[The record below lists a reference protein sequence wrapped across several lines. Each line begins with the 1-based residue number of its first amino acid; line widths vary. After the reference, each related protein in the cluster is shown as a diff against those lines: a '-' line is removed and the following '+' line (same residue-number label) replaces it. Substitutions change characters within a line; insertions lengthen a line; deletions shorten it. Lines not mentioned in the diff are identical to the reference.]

1 MSTHYPRYESL
12 SRLASELRSQNLAI
26 AHVGIFDLNAYFRER
41 RIRIDKL
48 EKVFGEN
55 GTFVNV
61 LPRWDTGEK
70 VQHPGPFV
78 GEHVKIDLG
87 SCRPYPFEEDAVL
100 LIADYDGIS
109 QSWSPRE
116 LLCAQL
122 KMAANLGY
130 GVRAAFEFE
139 FFVLNE
145 NGESLR
151 DTQFSVT
158 KKYAPENHCWA
169 GETGAVYAE
178 FIAALESDLIKG
190 GIEPLSVGSELGP
203 GCFEITLQETDPLRA
218 ADDAAFVELFTKA
231 NCRRQGR
238 TASFMAQMTTDSA
251 GLSGHLHLSLFEL
264 TTGKPVFPDPTDEY
278 GMSKEFSKFVAGVL
292 NLVPD
297 GLAFS
302 HHTVNSYRRHAKGNW
317 APRMA
322 SWAVQ
327 DYAAGIRIVPEP
339 ADQCRMEY
347 RLPGAD
353 TNPYMTL
360 AYVLGAGLHGIETNS
375 ELPPS
380 LTSPVGSDTGY
391 VVDKSLPNDLYEAS
405 VRLNASQKSR
415 EIFGSHFVDYLV
427 SACVHESEETKQY
440 VSNLERQRYL
450 EIV

>member
-1 MSTHYPRYESL
+1 MAVRHPNYESL
-12 SRLASELRSQNLAI
+12 SHLISELGSQKQAI

-41 RIRIDKL
+41 RIRIDNL
-48 EKVFGEN
+48 EAVYGKN

-78 GEHVKIDLG
+78 GESVNIDLG

-100 LIADYDGIS
+100 LVADYAGIS
-109 QSWSPRE
+109 QSLSPRE
-116 LLCAQL
+116 LLREQL
-122 KMAANLGY
+122 AKATNLGY
-130 GVRAAFEFE
+130 GIKAAFEFE
-139 FFVLNE
+139 FFVLGE

-151 DTQFSVT
+151 ETEFSVT

-178 FIAALESDLIKG
+178 FIASLESDLIKG

-203 GCFEITLQETDPLRA
+203 GCFEVTLQETDPLTA
-218 ADDAAFVELFTKA
+218 ADDAAFLKLFTKA

-238 TASFMAQMTTDSA
+238 TASFMAQMSAESA
-251 GLSGHLHLSLFEL
+251 GLSGHLHLSLYEL
-264 TTGKPVFPDPTDEY
+264 SSGKLLFPDSMDEN
-278 GMSKEFSKFVAGVL
+278 GMSKEFSNFVAGVL
-292 NLVPD
+292 NLVPE

-302 HHTVNSYRRHAKGNW
+302 HHTVNSYRRHAQGNW
-317 APRMA
+317 APRVA

-327 DYAAGIRIVPEP
+327 DYAAGIRVVPEP

-360 AYVLGAGLHGIETNS
+360 AFVLGAGLHGIEADL
-375 ELPPS
+375 ELPQS
-380 LTSPVGSDTGY
+380 LASPAGSNAAH
-391 VVDKSLPNDLYEAS
+391 VSDKSLPNDLYEAS
-405 VRLNASQKSR
+405 TRLNASQKSR
-415 EIFGSHFVDYLV
+415 EIFGNSFVDYLV
-427 SACVHESEETKQY
+427 NACANESEETKRY

>member
-87 SCRPYPFEEDAVL
+87 SCRPYPFEEAAVL

-122 KMAANLGY
+122 EKAANLGY
-130 GVRAAFEFE
+130 GVKAAFEFE
-139 FFVLNE
+139 FFVLDE

-151 DTQFSVT
+151 ETHFSAAR
-158 KKYAPENHCWA
+158 KYAPENHCWA

-218 ADDAAFVELFTKA
+218 ADDAAFVKLFTKA

-264 TTGKPVFPDPTDEY
+264 TTGKPVFSDPTDEY

-339 ADQCRMEY
+339 TDQCRMEY

-360 AYVLGAGLHGIETNS
+360 AFVLGAGLHGIETNS

-415 EIFGSHFVDYLV
+415 EIFGSDFVDYLV
-427 SACVHESEETKQY
+427 SACVHESEETKRY

>member
-12 SRLASELRSQNLAI
+12 SRLASELRSQKLAI

-41 RIRIDKL
+41 RIRIGKL

-87 SCRPYPFEEDAVL
+87 SCRPYPFEENAVL

-122 KMAANLGY
+122 EKAANLGY
-130 GVRAAFEFE
+130 GVRAACEFE

-218 ADDAAFVELFTKA
+218 ADDAAFVKLFTKA

-339 ADQCRMEY
+339 TDQCRMEY

-360 AYVLGAGLHGIETNS
+360 AFVLGAGLHGIETNS

-427 SACVHESEETKQY
+427 RACVH
-440 VSNLERQRYL
+440 
-450 EIV
+450 

>member
-1 MSTHYPRYESL
+1 MSTHYPHYESL
-12 SRLASELRSQNLAI
+12 SRLTSELRSQKLAI

-70 VQHPGPFV
+70 IRHPGPFV

-122 KMAANLGY
+122 EKVANLGY

-139 FFVLNE
+139 FFVLDE

-151 DTQFSVT
+151 GTHFSAT

-218 ADDAAFVELFTKA
+218 ADDAAFVKLFTKA

-238 TASFMAQMTTDSA
+238 TASFMAQMTADSA

-302 HHTVNSYRRHAKGNW
+302 HHTVNSYRRHARGNW

-339 ADQCRMEY
+339 TDQCRMEY

-360 AYVLGAGLHGIETNS
+360 AFVLGAGLHGIETNL

-380 LTSPVGSDTGY
+380 LASPVGSDTGY

-405 VRLNASQKSR
+405 VRLNASQRSR
-415 EIFGSHFVDYLV
+415 EIFGSDFVDYLV
-427 SACVHESEETKQY
+427 SACVHESEETKRY

>member
-1 MSTHYPRYESL
+1 MAVRHPNYESL
-12 SRLASELRSQNLAI
+12 SHLISELGSQKQAI

-41 RIRIDKL
+41 RIRIDNL
-48 EKVFGEN
+48 EAVYGKN

-78 GEHVKIDLG
+78 GENVNIDLG

-100 LIADYDGIS
+100 LVADYAGIS
-109 QSWSPRE
+109 QSLSPRE
-116 LLCAQL
+116 LLREQL
-122 KMAANLGY
+122 AKATNLGY
-130 GVRAAFEFE
+130 GIKAAFEFE
-139 FFVLNE
+139 FFVLGE

-151 DTQFSVT
+151 ETEFSVT

-178 FIAALESDLIKG
+178 FIASLESDLIKG

-203 GCFEITLQETDPLRA
+203 GCFEVTLQETDPLTA
-218 ADDAAFVELFTKA
+218 ADDAAFLKLFTKA

-238 TASFMAQMTTDSA
+238 TASFMAQMSAESA
-251 GLSGHLHLSLFEL
+251 GLSGHLHLSLYEL
-264 TTGKPVFPDPTDEY
+264 SSGKLLFPDSMDEN
-278 GMSKEFSKFVAGVL
+278 GMSKEFSNFVAGVL
-292 NLVPD
+292 NLVPE

-302 HHTVNSYRRHAKGNW
+302 HHTVNSYRRHAQGNW
-317 APRMA
+317 APRVA

-327 DYAAGIRIVPEP
+327 DYAAGIRVVPEP

-360 AYVLGAGLHGIETNS
+360 AFVLGAGLHGIEADL
-375 ELPPS
+375 ELPQS
-380 LTSPVGSDTGY
+380 LASPAGSNAAH
-391 VVDKSLPNDLYEAS
+391 VSDKSLPNDLYEAS
-405 VRLNASQKSR
+405 TRLNASQKSR
-415 EIFGSHFVDYLV
+415 EIFGNSFVDYLV
-427 SACVHESEETKQY
+427 NACANESEETKRY

>member
-122 KMAANLGY
+122 EKAANLGY

-139 FFVLNE
+139 FFVLDE

-151 DTQFSVT
+151 ETHFSAAR
-158 KKYAPENHCWA
+158 KYAPENHCWA

-218 ADDAAFVELFTKA
+218 ADDAAFVKLFTKA

-302 HHTVNSYRRHAKGNW
+302 HHTVNSYRRHSKGNW

-339 ADQCRMEY
+339 TDQCRMEY

-360 AYVLGAGLHGIETNS
+360 AFVLGAGLHGIETNS

-415 EIFGSHFVDYLV
+415 EIFGSDFVDYLV
-427 SACVHESEETKQY
+427 SACVHESEETKRY

>member
-1 MSTHYPRYESL
+1 MAVRHPNYESL
-12 SRLASELRSQNLAI
+12 SHLISELGSQKQAI
-26 AHVGIFDLNAYFRER
+26 AHVGIFALNAYFRER
-41 RIRIDKL
+41 RIRIDNL
-48 EKVFGEN
+48 EAVYGKN

-70 VQHPGPFV
+70 VQQPGPFV
-78 GEHVKIDLG
+78 GENVNIDLG

-100 LIADYDGIS
+100 LVADYAGIS
-109 QSWSPRE
+109 QSLSPRE
-116 LLCAQL
+116 LLREQL
-122 KMAANLGY
+122 AKATNLGY
-130 GVRAAFEFE
+130 GIKAAFEFE
-139 FFVLNE
+139 FFVLGE

-151 DTQFSVT
+151 ETEFSVT

-178 FIAALESDLIKG
+178 FIASLESDLIKG

-203 GCFEITLQETDPLRA
+203 GCFEVTLQETDPLTA
-218 ADDAAFVELFTKA
+218 AEDAAFLKLFTKA

-238 TASFMAQMTTDSA
+238 TASFMAQMSAESA
-251 GLSGHLHLSLFEL
+251 GLSGHLHLSLYEL
-264 TTGKPVFPDPTDEY
+264 SSGKLLFPDSMDEN
-278 GMSKEFSKFVAGVL
+278 GMSKEFSNFVAGVL
-292 NLVPD
+292 NLVPE

-302 HHTVNSYRRHAKGNW
+302 HHTVNSYRRHAQGNW
-317 APRMA
+317 APRVA

-327 DYAAGIRIVPEP
+327 DYAAGIRVVPEP

-360 AYVLGAGLHGIETNS
+360 AFVLGAGLHGIEADL
-375 ELPPS
+375 ELPQS
-380 LTSPVGSDTGY
+380 LASPAGSNAAHFS
-391 VVDKSLPNDLYEAS
+391 DKSLPNDLYEAS
-405 VRLNASQKSR
+405 TRLNASQKSR
-415 EIFGSHFVDYLV
+415 EIFGNSFVDYLV
-427 SACVHESEETKQY
+427 NACANESEETKRY

>member
-70 VQHPGPFV
+70 IRHPGPFV

-122 KMAANLGY
+122 EKVANLGY

-139 FFVLNE
+139 FFVLDE

-151 DTQFSVT
+151 GTHFSAT

-218 ADDAAFVELFTKA
+218 ADDAAFVKLFTKA

-302 HHTVNSYRRHAKGNW
+302 HHTVNSYRRHARGNW

-339 ADQCRMEY
+339 TDQCRMEY

-360 AYVLGAGLHGIETNS
+360 AFVLGAGLHGIETNS

-415 EIFGSHFVDYLV
+415 EIFGSDFVDYLV
-427 SACVHESEETKQY
+427 SACVHESEETKRY

>member
-87 SCRPYPFEEDAVL
+87 SCRPYPFEEAAVL

-122 KMAANLGY
+122 EKAANLGY

-151 DTQFSVT
+151 ETHFSAAR
-158 KKYAPENHCWA
+158 KYAPENHCWA

-218 ADDAAFVELFTKA
+218 ADDAAFVKLFTKA

-339 ADQCRMEY
+339 TDQCRMEY

-360 AYVLGAGLHGIETNS
+360 AFVLGAGLDGIETNS

-427 SACVHESEETKQY
+427 SACVHESEETKRY

>member
-12 SRLASELRSQNLAI
+12 SRLASELRSQKLEI

-41 RIRIDKL
+41 RIRIGKL

-122 KMAANLGY
+122 EKAANLGY

-139 FFVLNE
+139 FFVLDE

-151 DTQFSVT
+151 ETHFSAAR
-158 KKYAPENHCWA
+158 KYAPENHCWA

-218 ADDAAFVELFTKA
+218 ADDAAFVKLFTKA

-339 ADQCRMEY
+339 TDQCRMEY

-360 AYVLGAGLHGIETNS
+360 AFVLGAGLHGIETNS

-415 EIFGSHFVDYLV
+415 EIFGSDFVDYLV
-427 SACVHESEETKQY
+427 SACVHESEETKRY

>member
-12 SRLASELRSQNLAI
+12 SRLASELRSQKLEI

-41 RIRIDKL
+41 RIHIGKL

-122 KMAANLGY
+122 EKAANLGY

-151 DTQFSVT
+151 ETHFSAAR
-158 KKYAPENHCWA
+158 KYAPENHCWA

-218 ADDAAFVELFTKA
+218 ADDAAFVKLFTKA

-339 ADQCRMEY
+339 TDQCRMEY

-360 AYVLGAGLHGIETNS
+360 AFVLGAGLHGIETNS

-415 EIFGSHFVDYLV
+415 EIFGSDFVDYLV
-427 SACVHESEETKQY
+427 SACVHEFEETKRY

>member
-1 MSTHYPRYESL
+1 MAVGHPIYESL
-12 SRLASELRSQNLAI
+12 SHLISELRAQKQTI

-41 RIRIDKL
+41 RIRIDNL
-48 EKVFGEN
+48 EAVFGKN

-78 GEHVKIDLG
+78 GENVNIDLG

-100 LIADYDGIS
+100 LVADYAGIS
-109 QSWSPRE
+109 QSLSPRE
-116 LLCAQL
+116 LLRKQL
-122 KMAANLGY
+122 AKATNLGY
-130 GVRAAFEFE
+130 GIKAAFEFE
-139 FFVLNE
+139 FFVLSE

-151 DTQFSVT
+151 ETEFSVI

-178 FIAALESDLIKG
+178 FIASLERDLING

-203 GCFEITLQETDPLRA
+203 GCFEVTLQDTDPLMA
-218 ADDAAFVELFTKA
+218 ADDAAFLKLFTKA

-238 TASFMAQMTTDSA
+238 TASFMAQMSAESA
-251 GLSGHLHLSLFEL
+251 GLSGHLHLSLYEL
-264 TTGKPVFPDPTDEY
+264 ETGKLLFPDSTDEN
-278 GMSKEFSKFVAGVL
+278 GMSKEFSNFIAGVL
-292 NLVPD
+292 NLAPE

-317 APRMA
+317 APRVA

-327 DYAAGIRIVPEP
+327 DYSAGIRVVPEP
-339 ADQCRMEY
+339 TDKCRMEY

-360 AYVLGAGLHGIETNS
+360 AFVIGAGLHGIES
-375 ELPPS
+375 QLELSQS
-380 LTSPVGSDTGY
+380 LTSPVSSDENHGL
-391 VVDKSLPNDLYEAS
+391 DKSLPNDLHEATT
-405 VRLNASQKSR
+405 RLNASQKSR
-415 EIFGSHFVDYLV
+415 EIFGSRFVDYLV
-427 SACVHESEETKQY
+427 SACVYESEETKRY

>member
-12 SRLASELRSQNLAI
+12 SRLASELRSQDLAI

-87 SCRPYPFEEDAVL
+87 SCRPYPFEEAAVL

-122 KMAANLGY
+122 EKAANLGY
-130 GVRAAFEFE
+130 GVKAAFEFE
-139 FFVLNE
+139 FFVLDE

-151 DTQFSVT
+151 ETHFSAAR
-158 KKYAPENHCWA
+158 KYAPENHCWA

-218 ADDAAFVELFTKA
+218 ADDAAFVKLFTKA

-339 ADQCRMEY
+339 TDQCRMEY

-360 AYVLGAGLHGIETNS
+360 AFVLGAGLDGIETNS

-415 EIFGSHFVDYLV
+415 EIFGSDFVDYLV
-427 SACVHESEETKQY
+427 SACVHESEETKRY

>member
-1 MSTHYPRYESL
+1 MAVRHPNYESL
-12 SRLASELRSQNLAI
+12 SHLIGELGSQKQAI

-41 RIRIDKL
+41 RIRIDNL
-48 EKVFGEN
+48 EAVYGKN

-78 GEHVKIDLG
+78 GENVNIDLG

-100 LIADYDGIS
+100 LVADYAGIS
-109 QSWSPRE
+109 QSLSPRE
-116 LLCAQL
+116 LLREQL
-122 KMAANLGY
+122 AKATNLGY
-130 GVRAAFEFE
+130 GIKAAFEFE
-139 FFVLNE
+139 FFVLGE

-151 DTQFSVT
+151 ETEFSVT

-178 FIAALESDLIKG
+178 FIASLESDLIKG

-203 GCFEITLQETDPLRA
+203 GCFEVTLQETDPLTA
-218 ADDAAFVELFTKA
+218 ADDAAFLKLFTKA

-238 TASFMAQMTTDSA
+238 TASFMAQMSAESA
-251 GLSGHLHLSLFEL
+251 GLSGHLHLSLYEL
-264 TTGKPVFPDPTDEY
+264 SSGKLLFPDSMDEN
-278 GMSKEFSKFVAGVL
+278 GMSKEFSNFVAGVL
-292 NLVPD
+292 NLVPE

-302 HHTVNSYRRHAKGNW
+302 HHTVNSYRRHAQGNW
-317 APRMA
+317 APRVA

-327 DYAAGIRIVPEP
+327 DYAAGIRVVPEP

-360 AYVLGAGLHGIETNS
+360 AFVLGAGLHGIEADL
-375 ELPPS
+375 ELPQS
-380 LTSPVGSDTGY
+380 LASPAGSNAAH
-391 VVDKSLPNDLYEAS
+391 VSDKSLPNDLYEAS
-405 VRLNASQKSR
+405 TRLNASQKSR
-415 EIFGSHFVDYLV
+415 EIFGNSFVDYLV
-427 SACVHESEETKQY
+427 NACANESEETKRY

>member
-1 MSTHYPRYESL
+1 MAAHHPSYESL
-12 SRLASELRSQNLAI
+12 SHLASELRSQKQAI
-26 AHVGIFDLNAYFRER
+26 AHIGIFDLNAYFRER
-41 RIRIDKL
+41 RIRIDNL
-48 EKVFGEN
+48 ETVFGEN

-78 GEHVKIDLG
+78 GEQVNIDLG

-100 LIADYDGIS
+100 LIADYAGIS
-109 QSWSPRE
+109 QALSPRE
-116 LLCAQL
+116 LLREQL
-122 KMAANLGY
+122 AKATNLGY
-130 GVRAAFEFE
+130 GIRAAFEFE
-139 FFVLNE
+139 FFVLDE
-145 NGESLR
+145 NGQSLR
-151 DTQFSVT
+151 DTEFSVT

-203 GCFEITLQETDPLRA
+203 GCFEITLQQTNPLRA
-218 ADDAAFVELFTKA
+218 ADDAAFLKLFTKA
-231 NCRRQGR
+231 NCRRQNR
-238 TASFMAQMTTDSA
+238 TASFMAQMTADSA

-264 TTGKPVFPDPTDEY
+264 ATGKPVFPDPTEEN
-278 GMSKEFSKFVAGVL
+278 GMGKEFSKFVAGVL

-317 APRMA
+317 APRVA

-327 DYAAGIRIVPEP
+327 DYAAGIRVVPEP
-339 ADQCRMEY
+339 TDQCRMEY

-360 AYVLGAGLHGIETNS
+360 AFVLGAGLHGIETNL
-375 ELPPS
+375 ELPPP
-380 LTSPVGSDTGY
+380 LTSSVGSDTGH
-391 VVDKSLPNDLYEAS
+391 VVGKPLPHDLYEAS
-405 VRLNASQKSR
+405 TRLNASQKSR
-415 EIFGSHFVDYLV
+415 EIFGSDFVDYLV
-427 SACVHESEETKQY
+427 SACVHECEETKRY

>member
-12 SRLASELRSQNLAI
+12 SRLASELRSQKLAI

-41 RIRIDKL
+41 RIRIGKL

-122 KMAANLGY
+122 EKAANLGY

-151 DTQFSVT
+151 ETHFSAAR
-158 KKYAPENHCWA
+158 KYAPENHCWA

-218 ADDAAFVELFTKA
+218 ADDAAFVKLFTKA

-339 ADQCRMEY
+339 TDQCRMEY

-360 AYVLGAGLHGIETNS
+360 AFVLGAGLHGIETNS
-375 ELPPS
+375 ELPPA

-415 EIFGSHFVDYLV
+415 EIFGSDFVDYLV
-427 SACVHESEETKQY
+427 SACVHESEETKRY

>member
-1 MSTHYPRYESL
+1 MATHHPNYESL
-12 SRLASELRSQNLAI
+12 SHLVSELRSQKQAI

-41 RIRIDKL
+41 RIRIENL
-48 EKVFGEN
+48 EAVFGKN

-70 VQHPGPFV
+70 VQYPGPFL
-78 GEHVKIDLG
+78 GENVNIDLG

-100 LIADYDGIS
+100 LVADYAGIS
-109 QSWSPRE
+109 QSLSPRE
-116 LLCAQL
+116 LLRDQL
-122 KMAANLGY
+122 AKATDLGY
-130 GVRAAFEFE
+130 GINAAFEFE
-139 FFVLNE
+139 FFVLDE

-151 DTQFSVT
+151 ETEFSVT

-178 FIAALESDLIKG
+178 FIASLESDLNKG

-203 GCFEITLQETDPLRA
+203 GCFEVTLQKTDPLTA
-218 ADDAAFVELFTKA
+218 ADDAAFLKLFTKA

-238 TASFMAQMTTDSA
+238 TASFMAQMTAESA
-251 GLSGHLHLSLFEL
+251 GLSGHLHLSLYEL
-264 TTGKPVFPDPTDEY
+264 ATGKPVFSDSMNEN
-278 GMSKEFSKFVAGVL
+278 GMSKEFCNFVAGVL
-292 NLVPD
+292 NLVPE

-317 APRMA
+317 APRVA

-327 DYAAGIRIVPEP
+327 DYAAGIRVVPEP
-339 ADQCRMEY
+339 TNQCRMEY

-360 AYVLGAGLHGIETNS
+360 AFVLGAGLHGIEADLQ
-375 ELPPS
+375 LPQS
-380 LTSPVGSDTGY
+380 LASSDTDH
-391 VVDKSLPNDLYEAS
+391 VSDKSLPNDLHEATT
-405 VRLNASQKSR
+405 RLNTSKRSR
-415 EIFGSHFVDYLV
+415 EIFGSSFVDYLV
-427 SACVHESEETKQY
+427 SACVCESEETKRY
-440 VSNLERQRYL
+440 VSNLERERYL

>member
-12 SRLASELRSQNLAI
+12 SRLASELRSQKLAI

-41 RIRIDKL
+41 RIRIGKL

-122 KMAANLGY
+122 EKAANLGY

-151 DTQFSVT
+151 ETHFSAAR
-158 KKYAPENHCWA
+158 KYAPENHCWA

-218 ADDAAFVELFTKA
+218 ADDAAFVKLFTKA

-238 TASFMAQMTTDSA
+238 TASFMAQMTADSA

-264 TTGKPVFPDPTDEY
+264 TTGKPVFPDPTDKY

-339 ADQCRMEY
+339 TDQCRMEY

-360 AYVLGAGLHGIETNS
+360 AFVLGAGLDGIETNS

-405 VRLNASQKSR
+405 VRLNASQRAR
-415 EIFGSHFVDYLV
+415 EIFGSDFVDYLV
-427 SACVHESEETKQY
+427 RACVHESEETKQY

>member
-12 SRLASELRSQNLAI
+12 SRLASELRSQKLAI

-87 SCRPYPFEEDAVL
+87 SCRPYPFEEAAVL

-122 KMAANLGY
+122 EKAANLGY

-139 FFVLNE
+139 FFVLDE

-151 DTQFSVT
+151 ETHFSAAR
-158 KKYAPENHCWA
+158 KYAPENHCWA

-203 GCFEITLQETDPLRA
+203 GCFEITLQETDSLRA
-218 ADDAAFVELFTKA
+218 ADDAAFVKLFTKA

-339 ADQCRMEY
+339 TDQCRMEY

-360 AYVLGAGLHGIETNS
+360 AFVLGAGLHGIETNS

-415 EIFGSHFVDYLV
+415 EIFGSDFVDYLV
-427 SACVHESEETKQY
+427 SACVHESEETKRY